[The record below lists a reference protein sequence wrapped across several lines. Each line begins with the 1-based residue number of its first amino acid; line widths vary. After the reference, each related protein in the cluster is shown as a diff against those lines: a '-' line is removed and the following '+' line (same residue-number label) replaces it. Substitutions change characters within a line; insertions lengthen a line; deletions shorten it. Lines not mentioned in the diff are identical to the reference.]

1 MCFELHI
8 VAPIRICFLP
18 LGKNCLMICTLVFK
32 KANTYFHF
40 TMLAK
45 GRKII
50 LDYLDCVIIVFLI
63 VNYQIPP
70 DNFDV
75 VHS

>member
-18 LGKNCLMICTLVFK
+18 LGKKLLMICTLVFK

-50 LDYLDCVIIVFLI
+50 LDYLGLCYNRIFDCQLS
-63 VNYQIPP
+63 NTSRQL
-70 DNFDV
+70 
-75 VHS
+75 